1 MASYN
6 PLASAKFRI
15 IVLLLMINVLFFG
28 LINPTTS
35 NSYVVMLGC
44 ILIILNIYA
53 LVLIIT
59 RLVAIFIPV
68 SAATQKR
75 FTLFMS
81 LLLVFMLLMQ
91 SIGQLST
98 RDLIAI
104 LPLLA
109 VLYIYLTYISK
120 GRSQQP

>member
-1 MASYN
+1 MASFN

-15 IVLLLMINVLFFG
+15 IVLLMMLDILFFG
-28 LINPTTS
+28 LVNPTTS
-35 NSYVVMLGC
+35 NSYVVILGC
-44 ILIILNIYA
+44 ILIILSTYA
-53 LVLIIT
+53 LVLIVT

-68 SAATQKR
+68 SVATQKR
-75 FTLFMS
+75 FTLFVS
-81 LLLVFMLLMQ
+81 LLLVFILLMQ

-109 VLYIYLTYISK
+109 VLYIYLTYVAK
-120 GRSQQP
+120 DKPQQP

>member
-1 MASYN
+1 M
-6 PLASAKFRI
+6 FDI
-15 IVLLLMINVLFFG
+15 LFFS

-35 NSYVVMLGC
+35 NSYVVILGC
-44 ILIILNIYA
+44 VLVILTVYA
-53 LVLIIT
+53 LVLTAT
-59 RLVAIFIPV
+59 RLVAIFIPI

-75 FTLFMS
+75 FTLFVS

-104 LPLLA
+104 LPLLV
-109 VLYIYLTYISK
+109 VLYIYLAYIAK
-120 GRSQQP
+120 DKPQQP

>member
-1 MASYN
+1 
-6 PLASAKFRI
+6 
-15 IVLLLMINVLFFG
+15 MIDVLFFG

-35 NSYVVMLGC
+35 NSYVVILGC
-44 ILIILNIYA
+44 ILIILTIYA

-59 RLVAIFIPV
+59 RLAAIFIPV
-68 SAATQKR
+68 SAAVQKR
-75 FTLFMS
+75 FALFVS
-81 LLLVFMLLMQ
+81 LLLAFMLLMQ
-91 SIGQLST
+91 SIGQLSA

-104 LPLLA
+104 LPLLV